1 MFKMLSISPGPKAA
15 LAFLVAALA
24 LDAQTPTQTRVAA
37 SVRAQPAAGVSQDK
51 AAVDQMIRDY
61 IMQHPEV
68 LMESLRRGQERTKAA
83 ESQQAR
89 EAIVARQAELAGDLV
104 TPAAGN
110 AKSSV
115 TLTFFFDYRC
125 GYCKKV
131 TADLAP
137 LIKPDSPVRVVF
149 KELPILGPESEAAS
163 RAALA
168 AAKQGAYVP
177 FHQALMSHQGAF
189 SMEALEEVARE
200 VKLDVARWKAD
211 MTGAE
216 VDQAI
221 RANQALAAS
230 IGIQAT
236 PSFVAGSELAA
247 GALDAKG
254 FAALIGRAAA
264 PSRNIASAQ

>member
-1 MFKMLSISPGPKAA
+1 MTRILFVS
-15 LAFLVAALA
+15 LVALA
-24 LDAQTPTQTRVAA
+24 LNAQTPARVAA
-37 SVRAQPAAGVSQDK
+37 KVRAQPPAAVHQEK
-51 AAVDQMIRDY
+51 ASVDQMIRDY

-68 LMESLRRGQERTKAA
+68 LMESLRRGQERTKAV
-83 ESQQAR
+83 ESQQAK
-89 EAIVARQAELAGDLV
+89 EAIVARQAELAADLV

-110 AKSSV
+110 AKAAV

-131 TADLAP
+131 TADLLP
-137 LIKPDSPVRVVF
+137 LTQASSPVRVVF
-149 KELPILGPESEAAS
+149 KELPILGPESETAS

-168 AAKQGAYVP
+168 AARQGAYIP

-189 SMEALEEVARE
+189 SMEALEELARGA
-200 VKLDVARWKAD
+200 KLDIAKWKTD
-211 MTGAE
+211 MSGAE

-247 GALDAKG
+247 GALDAQG
-254 FAALIGRAAA
+254 FAALIAKAKSQGPTIAAA
-264 PSRNIASAQ
+264 R

>member
-1 MFKMLSISPGPKAA
+1 MIRLLAISPGSKAA
-15 LAFLVAALA
+15 LAFVIAGLA
-24 LDAQTPTQTRVAA
+24 LHAQAPTEPHVAGT
-37 SVRAQPAAGVSQDK
+37 GVSRDK
-51 AAVDQMIRDY
+51 ATLDQTIRDY

-68 LMESLRRGQERTKAA
+68 LMESLRRGQEATKTAEAQRAKETIAA
-83 ESQQAR
+83 RKADLAAD
-89 EAIVARQAELAGDLV
+89 AI
-104 TPAAGN
+104 TPVAGN
-110 AKSSV
+110 ANSDV

-131 TADLAP
+131 TADLLP
-137 LIKPDSPVRVVF
+137 LTQADSRVRVVF
-149 KELPILGPESEAAS
+149 KELPILGPESETAS

-189 SMEALEEVARE
+189 SMEALEEVARG
-200 VKLDVARWKAD
+200 VKLDVARWKTD

-216 VDQAI
+216 VEQAI

-236 PSFVAGSELAA
+236 PSFVAGSELVA
-247 GALDAKG
+247 GAMDAQG
-254 FAALIGRAAA
+254 FTALIRRAAA
-264 PSRNIASAQ
+264 PSPNVASAR